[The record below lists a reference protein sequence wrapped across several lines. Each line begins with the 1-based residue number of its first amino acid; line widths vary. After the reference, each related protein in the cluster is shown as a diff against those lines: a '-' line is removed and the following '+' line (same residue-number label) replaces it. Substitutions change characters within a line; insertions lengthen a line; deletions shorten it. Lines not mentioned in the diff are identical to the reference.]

1 MTDDA
6 RRPGEARIEASDDAE
21 RRRALIYA
29 ARARGELCA
38 GCGRALA
45 ADEPVWIERFVTGLA
60 APQRRRLS
68 PSHTQA
74 PAGAECASATFRA
87 ATEGTE
93 PERCAGC
100 GRGVY
105 YRVAD
110 TRRRTPTCSRRCSA
124 RAIAARTKEARES

>member
-45 ADEPVWIERFVTGLA
+45 ADEPVWIERFVTGMMA
-60 APQRRRLS
+60 AGRRRPS
-68 PSHTQA
+68 PSRTQA
-74 PAGAECASATFRA
+74 PVGAECASAAFRA

-105 YRVAD
+105 YPVAD
-110 TRRRTPTCSRRCSA
+110 TRRRTPTCSKRCSA
-124 RAIAARTKEARES
+124 RASVARGREARR